1 MTYKKYFND
10 RIKKENEHLSDKT
23 DLAIDP
29 KQFKDD
35 TFYPFLRK
43 LGILKEYKRY
53 FDSKL
58 ELNNETKEF
67 LDQLFNFIFRIPDE
81 NAIKSLLA
89 DDGKEYNGG
98 RGMGQ
103 KSNAFYCR
111 AILNDEEKII
121 QHVRSELLEIL
132 EKFEGLIKRK
142 NSNYSLNTNEYYCD
156 LFKLEKLEELKKL
169 DPIDF
174 KILFDLCINT
184 PLKEIEQARD
194 LPIGLVDPNDF
205 SKTLNFILSVA
216 NAQTVLTKDI
226 KFKSMQKQL
235 SDLEKQP
242 ARRNNYR
249 KIDKKKDEL
258 NNYVWEE
265 YIQNSD
271 LINIPM
277 EKEKFHY
284 QPSDIEGKV
293 QLLVDLLK
301 EYRNDRPLS

>member
-169 DPIDF
+169 NLIEF
-174 KILFDLCINT
+174 KILYDLCIST
-184 PLKEIEQARD
+184 PLKEIVQARD
-194 LPIGLVDPNDF
+194 LPMVLFDLND
-205 SKTLNFILSVA
+205 LSETFNSIASVVV
-216 NAQTVLTKDI
+216 QTVSQKDD
-226 KFKSMQKQL
+226 KLKSMQKKL
-235 SDLEKQP
+235 SKLEEEP
-242 ARRNNYR
+242 ARRKTYREIDKVKDERNNYINE
-249 KIDKKKDEL
+249 K
-258 NNYVWEE
+258 
-265 YIQNSD
+265 YIQNSN
-271 LINIPM
+271 LNEIPL
-277 EKEKFHY
+277 EKKFHY
-284 QPSDIEGKV
+284 EPDGDIKGKI
-293 QLLVDLLK
+293 LLLENLL
-301 EYRNDRPLS
+301 EDFRNDRSLS

>member
-169 DPIDF
+169 NLIEF
-174 KILFDLCINT
+174 KILYDLCIST
-184 PLKEIEQARD
+184 PLKEIVQARD
-194 LPIGLVDPNDF
+194 LPMVLFDLND
-205 SKTLNFILSVA
+205 LSETFNSIASVVV
-216 NAQTVLTKDI
+216 QTVSQKDD
-226 KFKSMQKQL
+226 KLKSMQKKL
-235 SDLEKQP
+235 SKLEEEP
-242 ARRNNYR
+242 ARRKTYREIDKVKDERNNYINE
-249 KIDKKKDEL
+249 K
-258 NNYVWEE
+258 
-265 YIQNSD
+265 YIQNSN
-271 LINIPM
+271 LNEIPL
-277 EKEKFHY
+277 EKKFHY
-284 QPSDIEGKV
+284 EPDGDIKGKI
-293 QLLVDLLK
+293 LLLENLL
-301 EYRNDRPLS
+301 EAFRNDRSLS

>member
-35 TFYPFLRK
+35 TFYSFLRK

-103 KSNAFYCR
+103 KSNVFYCR

-169 DPIDF
+169 NLIEF
-174 KILFDLCINT
+174 KILYDLCIST
-184 PLKEIEQARD
+184 PLKEIVQARD
-194 LPIGLVDPNDF
+194 LPMVLFDLND
-205 SKTLNFILSVA
+205 LSETFNSIASVVV
-216 NAQTVLTKDI
+216 QTVSQKDD
-226 KFKSMQKQL
+226 KLKSMQKKL
-235 SDLEKQP
+235 SKLEEEP
-242 ARRNNYR
+242 ARRKTYREIDKVKDERNNYINE
-249 KIDKKKDEL
+249 K
-258 NNYVWEE
+258 
-265 YIQNSD
+265 YIQNSN
-271 LINIPM
+271 LNEIPL
-277 EKEKFHY
+277 EKKFHY
-284 QPSDIEGKV
+284 EPDGDIKGKI
-293 QLLVDLLK
+293 LLLENLL
-301 EYRNDRPLS
+301 EDFRNDRSLS

>member
-169 DPIDF
+169 NLIEF
-174 KILFDLCINT
+174 KILYDLCIST
-184 PLKEIEQARD
+184 PLKEIVQARD
-194 LPIGLVDPNDF
+194 LPMVLFDLND
-205 SKTLNFILSVA
+205 LSETFNSIASVVV
-216 NAQTVLTKDI
+216 QTVSQKDD
-226 KFKSMQKQL
+226 KLKSMQKKL
-235 SDLEKQP
+235 SKLEEEP
-242 ARRNNYR
+242 ARRKTYREIDKVKDERNNYINE
-249 KIDKKKDEL
+249 K
-258 NNYVWEE
+258 
-265 YIQNSD
+265 YIQNSN
-271 LINIPM
+271 LNEIPL
-277 EKEKFHY
+277 EKKFHY
-284 QPSDIEGKV
+284 EPDGDIKGKI
-293 QLLVDLLK
+293 LLLENLL
-301 EYRNDRPLS
+301 EDFRNDRRLS